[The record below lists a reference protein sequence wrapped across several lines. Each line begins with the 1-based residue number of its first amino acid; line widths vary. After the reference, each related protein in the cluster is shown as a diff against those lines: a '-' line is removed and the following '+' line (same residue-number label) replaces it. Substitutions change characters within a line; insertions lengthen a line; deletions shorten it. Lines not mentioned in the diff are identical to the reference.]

1 MVSIQK
7 DVSLKNFSNY
17 KIGGPAKFFA
27 EVSSKEELIE
37 VLRRWDFKIKP
48 EKNVAKL
55 FHLSGDEAGG
65 VFILGAGTNV
75 LISDKGFDG
84 LVIHNKIKDIKSQR
98 ERESKSKRVRES
110 ESQRVRVRIGAGVLM
125 DDLLNFCVQNSLSG
139 LEWAGGLPGTLGG
152 AVRGNAGAFR
162 GEIKDAI
169 VQIVSIANIANREG
183 NFEIKTRSKE
193 ECHFGYRSSV
203 FKSQSEK
210 ESKRK
215 RVREAGS
222 QSGEET
228 EVIVSAVLKL
238 TKGNRDNIE
247 KEINEKIEY
256 RKNRHPLE
264 YPNIGSIFKNISIEK
279 VPQKLLERLKD
290 SIKDDPFPILPT
302 AKLLA
307 LAGLKGKRVGEAMV
321 SQKHPNFIVNLGR
334 AASEDVQKLISEIK
348 KIIKDKYGIE
358 LEEEINYLH

>member
-1 MVSIQK
+1 M
-7 DVSLKNFSNY
+7 
-17 KIGGPAKFFA
+17 
-27 EVSSKEELIE
+27 
-37 VLRRWDFKIKP
+37 
-48 EKNVAKL
+48 
-55 FHLSGDEAGG
+55 
-65 VFILGAGTNV
+65 
-75 LISDKGFDG
+75 
-84 LVIHNKIKDIKSQR
+84 
-98 ERESKSKRVRES
+98 
-110 ESQRVRVRIGAGVLM
+110 
-125 DDLLNFCVQNSLSG
+125 
-139 LEWAGGLPGTLGG
+139 
-152 AVRGNAGAFR
+152 
-162 GEIKDAI
+162 
-169 VQIVSIANIANREG
+169 
-183 NFEIKTRSKE
+183 
-193 ECHFGYRSSV
+193 
-203 FKSQSEK
+203 
-210 ESKRK
+210 
-215 RVREAGS
+215 
-222 QSGEET
+222 
-228 EVIVSAVLKL
+228 KL

-279 VPQKLLERLKD
+279 VPQKLLEQLKD

>member
-1 MVSIQK
+1 MSGLV
-7 DVSLKNFSNY
+7 NY
-17 KIGGPAKFFA
+17 RIGGPASFFFEA
-27 EVSSKEELIE
+27 RTPEE
-37 VLRRWDFKIKP
+37 VLWAIEAAKKQKLDFF
-48 EKNVAKL
+48 V
-55 FHLSGDEAGG
+55 
-65 VFILGAGTNV
+65 LGAGTNV
-75 LISDKGFDG
+75 LVPDLGFDG
-84 LVIHNKIKDIKSQR
+84 LVLQPKIDFIEVDGTNIR
-98 ERESKSKRVRES
+98 A
-110 ESQRVRVRIGAGVLM
+110 GAGALMADVLKAAA
-125 DDLLNFCVQNSLSG
+125 NAGLSG

-279 VPQKLLERLKD
+279 VPQKLLEQLKD